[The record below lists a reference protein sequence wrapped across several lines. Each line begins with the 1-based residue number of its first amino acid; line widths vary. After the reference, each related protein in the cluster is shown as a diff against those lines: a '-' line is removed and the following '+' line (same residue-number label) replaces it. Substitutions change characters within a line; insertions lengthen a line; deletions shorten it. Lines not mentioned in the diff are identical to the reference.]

1 MADPYKVLGVAKT
14 ASDDDIKKAYRRLAK
29 RLHPDLNPGNK
40 KVEPQ
45 FRELT
50 AAYDF
55 ISDPENRRR
64 YDRGEI
70 DETGTLRPAFWASRG
85 GDPRGGDPR
94 GGDSRGGGAGR
105 GGRPHDAGLDPDEE
119 DLFRDFF
126 GFGKGRTTVKMRGAD
141 VTYKAEVD
149 FLDAVQGAK
158 KRLTLSDGKT
168 LDVNIPPGT
177 EDGQTLR
184 LKGQGLP
191 GQGGAANGDAFVEI
205 SVRPHAFFEREG
217 RDILLECPISL
228 TEAILGGT
236 ITVPTVDGKVALK
249 VPKHSNTGTQLRLKG
264 KGVQDAKAGKAGD
277 LYIRFVVVLPKEI
290 DPELEQAVERWTKS
304 HGYGYS
310 VRDKLIKE

>member
-14 ASDDDIKKAYRRLAK
+14 ASDEEIKKAYRRLAK

-40 KVEPQ
+40 KVETQ
-45 FRELT
+45 FKELT
-50 AAYDF
+50 VAYDF
-55 ISDPENRRR
+55 ISDSENRRR

-70 DETGTLRPAFWASRG
+70 DETGNLRPAFWASR
-85 GDPRGGDPR
+85 D
-94 GGDSRGGGAGR
+94 GGARGSSAGR
-105 GGRPHDAGLDPDEE
+105 STRPHDAGLDPDED

-126 GFGKGRTTVKMRGAD
+126 GFGKSKASVKMRGAD
-141 VTYKAEVD
+141 VSYKAEVE
-149 FLDAVQGAK
+149 FLEAVRGGK

-168 LDVNIPPGT
+168 LEVNVPTGT

-205 SVRPHAFFEREG
+205 SVKPHPFFEREG
-217 RDILLECPISL
+217 NDILLECPISL
-228 TEAILGGT
+228 SEAVLGGT
-236 ITVPTVDGKVALK
+236 ITVPTIDGKVSLK
-249 VPKHSNTGTQLRLKG
+249 VPKGSNTGTQLRLKG
-264 KGVQDAKAGKAGD
+264 KGVTDAKAGQAGD

-290 DPELEQAVERWTKS
+290 DSDLEQAVEQWSKLR
-304 HGYGYS
+304 GYGYS

>member
-1 MADPYKVLGVAKT
+1 MADPYKVLGVPKT
-14 ASDDDIKKAYRRLAK
+14 ASDEEIKKAYRRLAK

-70 DETGTLRPAFWASRG
+70 DETGNLRPAFWASR
-85 GDPRGGDPR
+85 DAA
-94 GGDSRGGGAGR
+94 SRAGASGRAGR
-105 GGRPHDAGLDPDEE
+105 PTDAGLDPDED

-126 GFGKGRTTVKMRGAD
+126 GFGKSRTSVKMRGAD

-149 FLDAVQGAK
+149 FLEAVQGAK

-168 LDVNIPPGT
+168 LDINIPAGT

-205 SVRPHAFFEREG
+205 AVRSHPFFERDG

-228 TEAILGGT
+228 TEAVLGGT
-236 ITVPTVDGKVALK
+236 ITVPTIDGKVALK

-264 KGVQDAKAGKAGD
+264 KGIVDAKSGKSGD

-290 DPELEQAVERWTKS
+290 DPELERSVENWSKS
-304 HGYGYS
+304 RGYGYS

>member
-1 MADPYKVLGVAKT
+1 MADPYKVLGVTKT

-40 KVEPQ
+40 KVETQ
-45 FRELT
+45 FKELT

-70 DETGTLRPAFWASRG
+70 DENGTLRSAYWASRE
-85 GDPRGGDPR
+85 
-94 GGDSRGGGAGR
+94 GGGRSSTGTGR
-105 GGRPHDAGLDPDEE
+105 AYKPHDAGLDPEE
-119 DLFRDFF
+119 DDLFRDFF
-126 GFGKGRTTVKMRGAD
+126 GFGKNRASVKMRGAD
-141 VTYKAEVD
+141 VTYKIEVE
-149 FLDAVQGAK
+149 FVDAVAGAK
-158 KRLTLSDGKT
+158 KRMTLSDGKN
-168 LDVNIPPGT
+168 LEVNIPAGM

-191 GQGGAANGDAFVEI
+191 GQGGAANGDAFVEV
-205 SVRPHAFFEREG
+205 SVRPHPFFEREG

-228 TEAILGGT
+228 SEAVLGGT
-236 ITVPTVDGKVALK
+236 ITVPTIDGKVSLK
-249 VPKHSNTGTQLRLKG
+249 VPKGSNTGTQLRLKG
-264 KGVQDAKAGKAGD
+264 KGIGDAKTGKAGD

-290 DPELEQAVERWTKS
+290 DPELEQAVDRWTKS
-304 HGYGYS
+304 RGYGYS